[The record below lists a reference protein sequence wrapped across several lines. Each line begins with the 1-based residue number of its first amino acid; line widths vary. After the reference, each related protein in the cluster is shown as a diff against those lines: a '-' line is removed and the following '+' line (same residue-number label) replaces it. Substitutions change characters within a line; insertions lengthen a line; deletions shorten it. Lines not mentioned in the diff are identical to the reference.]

1 MWAEPL
7 LLLSALTVPRL
18 HREGR
23 VVRLV
28 SDSIMEVNRTII
40 GHSEGL
46 GAVDERQERGGGRK
60 GRCKRAR
67 RGPSWKTDHVWC
79 CPPFAEG
86 SAGEG
91 DLLGNIADIGNGEAM
106 QGHHQCP
113 LLAAVKKE
121 AVIVVAPLLGGKGDL
136 DVQVQTR
143 VEATLGA
150 GGGAHHTD
158 QWENGIRTGGMIEW
172 LTFFK

>member
-1 MWAEPL
+1 MEE
-7 LLLSALTVPRL
+7 
-18 HREGR
+18 RE
-23 VVRLV
+23 
-28 SDSIMEVNRTII
+28 
-40 GHSEGL
+40 
-46 GAVDERQERGGGRK
+46 ERGGRK
-60 GRCKRAR
+60 GRCKKAS

-91 DLLGNIADIGNGEAM
+91 DLLGDIADIGNEEAM
-106 QGHHQCP
+106 QRHHQRP
-113 LLAAVKKE
+113 LLAAVKEE
-121 AVIVVAPLLGGKGDL
+121 AVMVVASLLGGKGDL
-136 DVQVQTR
+136 DIQVQTR

-158 QWENGIRTGGMIEW
+158 QWEEGIRTGRMTEW